1 MSNLSLLTT
10 IIESTFSF
18 NLFKPE
24 MELTT
29 LFLPSKVNG
38 RVTMAITK
46 APASRAI
53 RATTGAAPVP
63 VPPPIP
69 AAIKTIF
76 APLTISLMSSTLASA
91 AFSPISGSPPAPK
104 PPVISWPRIKRWRAL
119 LVDKAC
125 LSVLATQNS
134 TLAIS
139 SSIIRLTAL
148 LPAPP
153 TPMTTIL
160 ATGSKKSKSQSCIIF
175 SPFIY

>member
-1 MSNLSLLTT
+1 MAELPEVIKSLSLLTT
-10 IIESTFSF
+10 MMASTFSLS
-18 NLFKPE
+18 LFKPA

-38 RVTMAITK
+38 RVTIAITN

-69 AAIKTIF
+69 AATKTMF
-76 APLTISLMSSTLASA
+76 ASLTISRISSALASA

-104 PPVISWPRIKRWRAL
+104 PPVISWPKIKRWRDL
-119 LVDKAC
+119 LVLKAC
-125 LSVLATQNS
+125 LSVLATQKS

-139 SSIIRLTAL
+139 SSIILLTAL

-153 TPMTTIL
+153 TPITTIL
-160 ATGSKKSKSQSCIIF
+160 AAGSKLSKS
-175 SPFIY
+175 